1 MNWTYSKVVT
11 RYEHVDKVKEV
22 SVTRYLV
29 ALEMATPID
38 IMHQIDTMPDIK
50 KPSTRFYRKSGL
62 I

>member
-50 KPSTRFYRKSGL
+50 KTEH
-62 I
+62 